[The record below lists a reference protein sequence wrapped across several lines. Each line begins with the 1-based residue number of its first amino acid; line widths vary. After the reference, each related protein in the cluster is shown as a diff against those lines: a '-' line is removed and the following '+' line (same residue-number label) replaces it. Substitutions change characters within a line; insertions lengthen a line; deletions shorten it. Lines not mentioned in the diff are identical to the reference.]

1 MNPNLQRTHTC
12 GDLSIN
18 DKDKIVVLT
27 GWVHSKRNLGKLLFI
42 DLRDKYGITQ
52 LVFNSSHDE
61 SIFNKAT
68 TIHNEWVILIKG
80 IVLPRGKNDNSNK
93 KTGTIEIEVNE
104 LVILSE
110 SETPPF
116 PMDEKQDVHEDLRLR
131 YRYLDIR
138 KGAIL
143 QNLQLRHTVMQ
154 MTRSFLS
161 TNDFIEITTPILA
174 RSTPEGARDYLV
186 PSRTYPGNFFALPQ
200 SPQLFK
206 QLCMIAGVDRYFQI
220 ATCFRDEDLRSDRQ
234 PEFTQIDME
243 MSFSTVEHL
252 QTIIEKLMKEIWFLV
267 EKNST
272 GKPCELKIPFERIS
286 YRNAIESYGT
296 DRPDLRLE
304 IQWKDAMEIAQKSS
318 FTHFHQAITSKH
330 SIKMLRIPGGSSL
343 SRNTLDQLS
352 NSLELA
358 PSNRLYWMKYQNQ
371 QFTSS
376 IIKFFPIQLQ
386 RQLELSLDL
395 KKNDTDLILFL
406 TGQKP
411 TIYQDMHNILLW
423 FKQIDNTDGKGGYKF
438 CWVTDFPLFL
448 WDETTNR
455 YSSVH
460 HPFTAPKP
468 EDIHKLES
476 DPLSVRAEAYDLVLN
491 GHELGGGSQRIHN
504 PKLQNKIF
512 SLLNLN
518 EKSIHEKFGF
528 FIEALQYGT
537 PPHLGIALGLDRLM
551 MLICGTKNIRDVIA
565 FPKTQQASDLM
576 TECPN
581 QVDPNQ
587 LKELKIFL
595 DRPR

>member
-12 GDLSIN
+12 GDLNIN
-18 DKDKIVVLT
+18 DKDKTVILT
-27 GWVHSKRNLGKLLFI
+27 GWVHTKRNLGKLLFI
-42 DLRDKYGITQ
+42 DLRDRYGITQ
-52 LVFNSSHDE
+52 LVFNSSHNE
-61 SIFNKAT
+61 ALFNKAT
-68 TIHNEWVILIKG
+68 TLHNEWVILIKG
-80 IVLPRGKNDNSNK
+80 IVLPRGKNDNNNK
-93 KTGTIEIEVNE
+93 KTGAIEIEVNE

-110 SETPPF
+110 SHTPPF
-116 PMDEKQDVHEDLRLR
+116 PMDGKQEVHEDLRLR

-138 KGAIL
+138 KGLIL
-143 QNLQLRHTVMQ
+143 QNLYLRHKVMQ
-154 MTRSFLS
+154 LTRLFLS
-161 TNDFIEITTPILA
+161 NHDFIEITTPILA

-186 PSRTYPGNFFALPQ
+186 PSRTHPGNFFALPQ

-206 QLCMIAGVDRYFQI
+206 QLCMIAGIDRYFQI

-234 PEFTQIDME
+234 PEFAQIDIE
-243 MSFSTVEHL
+243 MSFSSVETL
-252 QTIIEKLMKEIWFLV
+252 QTIIENLMRGIWSLTNENVDTLSEF
-267 EKNST
+267 KT
-272 GKPCELKIPFERIS
+272 PFPRIN
-286 YRNAIESYGT
+286 YQDAMESYGI
-296 DRPDLRLE
+296 DRPDLRLTTT
-304 IQWKDAMEIAQKSS
+304 WKDAAEIAQKSS
-318 FTHFHQAITSKH
+318 FMHFHQPLSSGH
-330 SIKMLRIPGGSSL
+330 SIKMIRIPNESAL

-352 NSLELA
+352 NSLGLA
-358 PSNRLYWMKYQNQ
+358 STSKLYWMKYQNQ

-386 RQLELSLDL
+386 RQLELSLGLNKDSS
-395 KKNDTDLILFL
+395 DLILFL

-423 FKQIDNTDGKGGYKF
+423 VKQHQNIESKGEYKF

-448 WDETTNR
+448 QDETTHR
-455 YSSVH
+455 YTSVH
-460 HPFTAPKP
+460 HPFTAPKS

-512 SLLNLN
+512 SLLNLD
-518 EKSIHEKFGF
+518 EKTIHEKFGF
-528 FIEALQYGT
+528 FIEALQYGS

-551 MLICGTKNIRDVIA
+551 MLLCKTKNIRDVIA

-595 DRPR
+595 NSSL

>member
-1 MNPNLQRTHTC
+1 MNPNTKRTHTC
-12 GDLSIN
+12 GDLNIA
-18 DKDKIVVLT
+18 DKDKIVILT

-42 DLRDKYGITQ
+42 DLRDRYGITQ

-61 SIFNKAT
+61 KIFNKAM

-80 IVLPRGKNDNSNK
+80 IVLARGKNDNSNK
-93 KTGTIEIEVNE
+93 KTGSIEIGVNE
-104 LVILSE
+104 LVVLSE
-110 SETPPF
+110 SNTPPF

-138 KGAIL
+138 RGTIL
-143 QNLQLRHTVMQ
+143 QNLQWRHTVMQ
-154 MTRSFLS
+154 ITRSFLS
-161 TNDFIEITTPILA
+161 SRDFIEITTPILA

-186 PSRTYPGNFFALPQ
+186 PSRTHPGNFFALPQ

-243 MSFSTVEHL
+243 MSFGTPEQL
-252 QTIIEKLMKEIWFLV
+252 QSIIEELIQQIFNQLPIELPSPLKL
-267 EKNST
+267 
-272 GKPCELKIPFERIS
+272 PFKRIS
-286 YRNAIESYGT
+286 YKDAMEWYGT
-296 DRPDLRLE
+296 DRPDMRLKIKWQNGE
-304 IQWKDAMEIAQKSS
+304 AIAQQSS
-318 FTHFHQAITSKH
+318 FPHFRTAIEKNH
-330 SIKMLRIPGGSSL
+330 RIKMICIPGASTL
-343 SRNTLDQLS
+343 SRSTLDQLPS
-352 NSLELA
+352 SMEL
-358 PSNRLYWMKYQNQ
+358 PSTTKLYWMKYTENQ
-371 QFTSS
+371 FSS
-376 IIKFFPIQLQ
+376 PLIKFFTPEILNA
-386 RQLELSLDL
+386 LKLSLDVQ
-395 KKNDTDLILFL
+395 KNDLVLFL
-406 TGQKP
+406 VDDIP
-411 TIYQDMHNILLW
+411 NIYQGMNNILSSFERLKSPDISHW
-423 FKQIDNTDGKGGYKF
+423 KIDEYKF
-438 CWVTDFPLFL
+438 CWVTDFPLL
-448 WDETTNR
+448 DRDEKTNR

-460 HPFTAPKP
+460 HPFTALKP

-518 EKSIHEKFGF
+518 EESIREKFGF
-528 FIEALQYGT
+528 FIEALQYGS

-551 MLICGTKNIRDVIA
+551 MLLCGTKNIRDVIA

-595 DRPR
+595 DRAR

>member
-1 MNPNLQRTHTC
+1 MNPNFQRTHTC
-12 GDLSIN
+12 GDLNIN
-18 DKDKIVVLT
+18 DKDKTVILT
-27 GWVHSKRNLGKLLFI
+27 GWVHTKRNLGKLLFI
-42 DLRDKYGITQ
+42 DLRDRYGITQ
-52 LVFNSSHDE
+52 LVFNSSHNE
-61 SIFNKAT
+61 SLFNKAT
-68 TIHNEWVILIKG
+68 TVHNEWVILIKG
-80 IVLPRGKNDNSNK
+80 IVVARGKNDNNNK
-93 KTGTIEIEVNE
+93 KTGAIEIEVNE

-110 SETPPF
+110 SQTPPF
-116 PMDEKQDVHEDLRLR
+116 PMDGKQEVHEDLRLR

-138 KGAIL
+138 KGSIL
-143 QNLQLRHTVMQ
+143 QNLYMRHKVMQ
-154 MTRSFLS
+154 LTRLFLS
-161 TNDFIEITTPILA
+161 NHDFMEITTPILA

-186 PSRTYPGNFFALPQ
+186 PSRIHPGNFFALPQ

-206 QLCMIAGVDRYFQI
+206 QLCMIAGIDRYFQI

-234 PEFTQIDME
+234 PEFAQIDIE
-243 MSFSTVEHL
+243 MSFGTVEIL
-252 QTIIEKLMKEIWFLV
+252 QTIIEKLMSGIWSLTKENVDTLSEF
-267 EKNST
+267 K
-272 GKPCELKIPFERIS
+272 KPFPRIS
-286 YRNAIESYGT
+286 YQDAMESYGI
-296 DRPDLRLE
+296 DRPDLRLTTT
-304 IQWKDAMEIAQKSS
+304 WKDAAEIAQKSS
-318 FTHFHQAITSKH
+318 FIHFHQSISSGH
-330 SIKMLRIPGGSSL
+330 SVKMIRIPNESAL

-352 NSLELA
+352 NSLGFA
-358 PSNRLYWMKYQNQ
+358 STSKLYWMKYQNQ

-386 RQLELSLDL
+386 RQLELSLGL
-395 KKNDTDLILFL
+395 KKDSSDLILFL

-411 TIYQDMHNILLW
+411 VIYQDMHNILSW
-423 FKQIDNTDGKGGYKF
+423 FKQHQNIESKGEYKF

-448 WDETTNR
+448 QDETTHR
-455 YSSVH
+455 YISVH
-460 HPFTAPKP
+460 HPFTAPKS

-512 SLLNLN
+512 SLLNLD
-518 EKSIHEKFGF
+518 EKTIHEKFGF
-528 FIEALQYGT
+528 FIEALQYGS

-551 MLICGTKNIRDVIA
+551 MLLCKTKNIRDVIA

-595 DRPR
+595 NTSL

>member
-1 MNPNLQRTHTC
+1 MQRTHTC
-12 GDLSIN
+12 GDLNIT

-52 LVFNSSHDE
+52 LVFNSSQHE
-61 SIFNKAT
+61 LVFNKAL
-68 TIHNEWVILIKG
+68 TIHHEWVILIKG
-80 IVLPRGKNDNSNK
+80 IVLPRGKNDNTNK
-93 KTGTIEIEVNE
+93 KTGTIEIEVND
-104 LVILSE
+104 LIILSE

-116 PMDEKQDVHEDLRLR
+116 PMDQKQDVHENLRLR

-138 KGAIL
+138 RGAIL

-154 MTRSFLS
+154 LTRAFLS
-161 TNDFIEITTPILA
+161 KNGFIEITTPILA

-186 PSRTYPGNFFALPQ
+186 PSRTHPGNFFALPQ

-206 QLCMIAGVDRYFQI
+206 QLCMIAGMDRYFQI

-243 MSFSTVEHL
+243 MSFSTTDNL
-252 QTIIEKLMKEIWFLV
+252 QNIIEKLMKEIWFLS
-267 EKNST
+267 KQDSID
-272 GKPCELKIPFERIS
+272 KHWELKIPFQRIT
-286 YRNAIESYGT
+286 YKDAMESYGT
-296 DRPDLRLE
+296 DRPDLRLKTK
-304 IQWKDAMEIAQKSS
+304 WKDGTEIAQKSS
-318 FTHFHQAITSKH
+318 FTHFHQAITSKYH
-330 SIKMLRIPGGSSL
+330 IKMIRIPGGNFV
-343 SRNTLDQLS
+343 SRKTLDQLPS
-352 NSLELA
+352 SLGLA
-358 PSNRLYWMKYQNQ
+358 SSSKLYWMKYENQ

-386 RQLELSLDL
+386 RELELSLDL
-395 KKNDTDLILFL
+395 KKNDADIILFL
-406 TGQKP
+406 VGQKP
-411 TIYQDMHNILLW
+411 TIYQDMHLILLW
-423 FKQIDNTDGKGGYKF
+423 IKELNNLDQTDEYKF

-448 WDETTNR
+448 WDETTGR

-460 HPFTAPKP
+460 HPFTAPKS

-512 SLLNLN
+512 TLLNLN
-518 EKSIHEKFGF
+518 ENSIQEKFGF

-551 MLICGTKNIRDVIA
+551 MLLCRTKNIRDVIA

-595 DRPR
+595 DRQR